1 MCEVTKQPRRLTLF
15 FYCDE
20 YAGYQT
26 LDNEIRMPN
35 TDYTIKEYESI
46 LNNYRPFY
54 EEDYFR
60 QK

>member
-1 MCEVTKQPRRLTLF
+1 VCEVTKRPRQLTLF

-35 TDYTIKEYESI
+35 TDYTLKEYETI
-46 LNNYRPFY
+46 LKNFKPFY
-54 EEDYFR
+54 EEEYF
-60 QK
+60 QKE